1 MLEKLVEGNRIG
13 DFILDLH
20 PSANELFSEESHL
33 ASGCIDLK
41 EDFKDYIDNK
51 LIEKPQ
57 NNKEKARNI
66 ALQTAK
72 HSGITLGTGLYLAA
86 ETTSRLSESAV
97 RGTGRLLAKA
107 GNLAYD
113 KVDFVKDL
121 TEKVKEGYKSIV
133 KKISRPKKKKLGR
146 LYERIKNPLVVG
158 LSVAAI
164 ALGYGGIK
172 SCGDEPEPTPI
183 VAPDPRPTP
192 EPEDEELYVPD
203 PRPEPTPRPQPR
215 PAPEQTRDQT
225 ASPLNQFSNERVLAY
240 CANQMEKDYVIE
252 TLRDH
257 NNSVRSININD
268 NETEATIVNA
278 HGNEVYVDIVVE
290 GENIPGDN
298 YDIITLRGHVQDM
311 LPLQRE
317 TVSHEADNTLYILG
331 GCRSAQFIDDLAE
344 PNRAVIASTTTG
356 YGPMNTYLLLRVI
369 DEMDNNNTWQE
380 MNRDLRANSQRV
392 RNEFVLPDTAAY
404 NRRL

>member
-1 MLEKLVEGNRIG
+1 MLERLIEDTKVG
-13 DFILDLH
+13 DFTLDLN
-20 PSANELFSEESHL
+20 PSANRIFAENG
-33 ASGCIDLK
+33 AV
-41 EDFKDYIDNK
+41 
-51 LIEKPQ
+51 EKSLTKAV
-57 NNKEKARNI
+57 NLTYDSLYGNRDTSNMSNKEKVAR
-66 ALQTAK
+66 
-72 HSGITLGTGLYLAA
+72 LAA
-86 ETTSRLSESAV
+86 ASALVGTMGTAYVTGESICRGSELIG
-97 RGTGRLLAKA
+97 RGTGRLANFGYQKA
-107 GNLAYD
+107 ANKWDNVEDFNQKVADNYKHLKRKIPKSVKNLFN
-113 KVDFVKDL
+113 KIKD
-121 TEKVKEGYKSIV
+121 Y
-133 KKISRPKKKKLGR
+133 
-146 LYERIKNPLVVG
+146 LVVG